1 MAFVENE
8 KYEGTVSSAAFIT
21 SAEKG
26 TGGLS
31 LIVSTSEGPIDRTFW
46 ITANTVERLKENLA
60 DVFGVTGEQLQN
72 EQFLEGGVDTFLKG
86 KNCSVVAEL
95 QKDASGNIYSD
106 KDGRKYF
113 TIKWLNPSRMGKK
126 VTGASTK
133 KIAGLFGGGSSS
145 GNSQEP
151 PPVDWGGMDNPDVP
165 F

>member
-1 MAFVENE
+1 MPFIENE
-8 KYEGTVSSAAFIT
+8 KYEGVVSSAAFVT

-31 LIVSTSEGPIDRTFW
+31 LVVSTSEGPVDRTFW
-46 ITANTVERLKENLA
+46 VTANTVERLKENLGE
-60 DVFGVTGEQLQN
+60 VFGVTGDQLQN
-72 EQFLEGGVDTFLKG
+72 EQFIEGGVSEFLKG
-86 KNCSVVAEL
+86 RNCSVVVEH
-95 QKDASGNIYSD
+95 QKDSNGNIYSD

-126 VTGASTK
+126 AVGASVK
-133 KIAGLFGGGSSS
+133 KITGLFGGGSSS

-151 PPVDWGGMDNPDVP
+151 PPVDWGGTPNEDVP